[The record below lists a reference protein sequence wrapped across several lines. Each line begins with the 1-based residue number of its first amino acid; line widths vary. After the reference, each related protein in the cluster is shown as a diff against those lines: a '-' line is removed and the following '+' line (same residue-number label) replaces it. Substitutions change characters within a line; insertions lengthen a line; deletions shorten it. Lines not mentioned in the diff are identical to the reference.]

1 VHSYNTSWKNFSP
14 AVALAWAPETGGF
27 LGKILPSGKSVI
39 RTGWSMR
46 TYQEGAQNFWAF
58 ASNSGSFFFQ
68 QGSLSPDTTGAVGTF
83 QPGSLYLGQQLPPYA
98 LFPTSW
104 ASTLPASTLT
114 FNSSFFAM
122 NPNIRQPYV
131 EQWNLGIQRE
141 IGPGSAF
148 EVRYVGNLALH
159 TWFSVNLNEP
169 NIFENGFLKEFV
181 NAQNNLA
188 INQANGKGS
197 SFANNG
203 LAGQVA
209 LPIFAAAFG
218 TTSGSLYNQFLT
230 QLQTGAAG
238 SVANSLANTQSY
250 ICNMYGAKFSPCAAL
265 KLGGAGTSY
274 PINFFEVNPFTAG
287 RSLNY
292 LDAIGNSNY
301 HSMQAEFRQRLAH
314 GMQFNLNYTLSKSLV
329 LGPVNGYQANAG
341 GSFTTL
347 RNYQLSYRP
356 SSYDTRHIFHASG
369 TYDLPFG
376 KGQRFLNSNKLADE
390 VLGHWTLGTIVI
402 MQSGPPTQLTGGY
415 LTVNGNDSGVL
426 LGNGVTAQTL
436 QSAVGVYRSGN
447 PWVTTMNPAII
458 GANGGVNPATFS
470 PNVFPGIWGANPY
483 LYGPHWFNADLSV
496 NKSIPIRESVRMTLQ
511 GQLLN
516 VFNHPAF
523 GITSGALSAQSLSF
537 AQSSATSTST
547 GLITTARRI
556 EIRANIEF

>member
-1 VHSYNTSWKNFSP
+1 VP
-14 AVALAWAPETGGF
+14 
-27 LGKILPSGKSVI
+27 
-39 RTGWSMR
+39 
-46 TYQEGAQNFWAF
+46 
-58 ASNSGSFFFQ
+58 
-68 QGSLSPDTTGAVGTF
+68 
-83 QPGSLYLGQQLPPYA
+83 
-98 LFPTSW
+98 
-104 ASTLPASTLT
+104 
-114 FNSSFFAM
+114 
-122 NPNIRQPYV
+122 
-131 EQWNLGIQRE
+131 
-141 IGPGSAF
+141 
-148 EVRYVGNLALH
+148 
-159 TWFSVNLNEP
+159 
-169 NIFENGFLKEFV
+169 
-181 NAQNNLA
+181 
-188 INQANGKGS
+188 
-197 SFANNG
+197 
-203 LAGQVA
+203 

-230 QLQTGAAG
+230 QMQTGAAG

-301 HSMQAEFRQRLAH
+301 HSMQAEFRQRLIH

-341 GSFTTL
+341 GSFSTL

-356 SSYDTRHIFHASG
+356 STYDTRHVFHASG

-376 KGQRFLNSNKLADE
+376 KGQKFLNSSKLADE

-402 MQSGPPTQLTGGY
+402 MQSGPPIQLTGGY

-447 PWVTTMNPAII
+447 PWVTTLNPPII